1 MEQPLD
7 RFRAST
13 LGWLLGT
20 LAGWGTILL
29 VIGGAVLTPIL
40 SESGGG
46 PWPLL
51 LTAAGLA
58 VILVKWVQNWMAT
71 YEITDQRLIIRRGIL
86 MKSIDEIELYRIK
99 DVRIDFSLINQLA
112 DIGTLCISSSDES
125 TRDGDLVMR
134 HIGKARDRR
143 EQMRRLVDA
152 ARQRRGVRELDMTHE
167 AIS

>member
-40 SESGGG
+40 SEQSGG

-51 LTAAGLA
+51 LTAVGLA

-99 DVRIDFSLINQLA
+99 DVRIDFSIINQLA

-134 HIGKARDRR
+134 HIGKARERR